1 MGACPRM
8 HGRAASFA
16 CDQPPLEI
24 ELFLEEVEG
33 MKLVYAIV
41 HDEDGPKVMEELNK
55 SGFSVTKLCSS
66 GGFLKAGNTTLLVGI
81 EEESLDTVID
91 VIKKKSKSRKQIINS
106 SMTPNGMGGMFIPY
120 PVEVVVGGAT
130 IFVLDVERFEKV

>member
-1 MGACPRM
+1 
-8 HGRAASFA
+8 
-16 CDQPPLEI
+16 
-24 ELFLEEVEG
+24 

-81 EEESLDTVID
+81 EEESLETVID